1 MASSN
6 PNVLFFFP
14 AYGQSLSLIK
24 TCKGSIL
31 DYTPFFHIHPCAYL
45 VESNFLPPILPLR
58 RRRGACF
65 GIILFSRRRRRGEC
79 NVVRPG
85 SQPASRL
92 SPRGEAKWDNPEGK
106 GPEKE
111 RVSQHVKFKPR
122 RRGELAEPRYKCKSP
137 LSAWPGWRGGLRNK
151 KDRLS

>member
-1 MASSN
+1 MAPSISI
-6 PNVLFFFP
+6 P
-14 AYGQSLSLIK
+14 ASHLL
-24 TCKGSIL
+24 
-31 DYTPFFHIHPCAYL
+31 
-45 VESNFLPPILPLR
+45 ESNFLPPILLPLR
-58 RRRGACF
+58 SRRGACF
-65 GIILFSRRRRRGEC
+65 GIILFSPRRRGEC

-151 KDRLS
+151 KDRLSSKRPRMNSCCGFVCERFAKSESTRR